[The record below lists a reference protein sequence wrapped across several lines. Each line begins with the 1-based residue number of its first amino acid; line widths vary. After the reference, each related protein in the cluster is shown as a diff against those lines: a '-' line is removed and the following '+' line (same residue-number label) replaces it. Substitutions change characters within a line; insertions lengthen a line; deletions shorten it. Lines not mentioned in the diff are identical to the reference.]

1 MSRIP
6 GARRVFNLPWRTA
19 AQIADDV
26 DAELAA
32 HLELRAEELV
42 AAGLAPTAAREEAE
56 RRFGDLEFTRRYCR
70 DNDAERE
77 QEKRRM
83 TFIDELR
90 QDLTYAFR
98 ALRTA
103 PAFTAVALLTLAI
116 GIGANTAIFSIVR
129 GVLLRPLPFP
139 ESDRVV
145 RIWQASRANSQARE
159 RMSEPTFRDIQAASR
174 GFQSMGIYWHSAGG
188 GIDLTGGCPPGAG
201 GCAPQRLE
209 AAYVSDGFFETLR
222 TPAFIGRAL
231 RAEENVRGNDGVVV
245 LSHGFWQRRFGGDR
259 EILGRT
265 ITLDGDPY
273 TVVGVMPPDFTYPAE
288 RLDVWVPLTQIT
300 EDESPRLRVNRFLD
314 VVGRMAPGA
323 TLTHAR
329 TDLATIVGRLAEQ
342 HAEDRL
348 YPDVTVV
355 PIREAITGEV
365 RTPLLLLLGAV
376 SFVLLIAC
384 VNIASLLLARAT
396 VRQRELAVRAAL
408 GAGRGRIA
416 RQLLTE
422 SLTLALLGGVLGLGL
437 AYAGVRGLASLGAS
451 ELPRASAIAIDPA
464 VLGFTF
470 AIAIAAGL
478 LFGLMPALRAA
489 KPDLQGT
496 LRAGARGTIGGK
508 GQRLRGALVV
518 AEVALAVVLVAG
530 AGLATKSFARLLDV
544 NPGFRPEN
552 VLVLA
557 LSVPSA
563 TEYDKSP
570 AYLETILEQVR
581 AVPGVR
587 AVGVAKDLPLRGMG
601 EERRLRLPPSQGG
614 AAPSEAPRVNAF
626 HVGGDYFNAMGI
638 PVREG
643 RVFDR
648 TDRRGSQFVVVVNEA
663 LAKRFFGG
671 RAAGKTL
678 SFSFGEI
685 PIIGVVGDVRQRS
698 LTEPAEPM
706 AYVHLPQNMRYGL
719 SLVVRTD
726 GDPLRYTAAV
736 REAIWAA
743 NRNQTITNI
752 STLESVLGG
761 SVARLR
767 LLATL
772 LLLFGAM
779 GVTLGALGIYGV
791 LAYAVSQRR
800 QEIGVRVAL
809 GAAPRSIIGL
819 IVGQGMGLAVAGMAA
834 GLAGAFVATRVMQSV
849 LYEVGATDPATFALV
864 VVVLLGVALA
874 ASWLPARRALRIEPV
889 TALRYD

>member
-6 GARRVFNLPWRTA
+6 GVSRVFRFPWKTR
-19 AQIADDV
+19 AQITEEV
-26 DAELAA
+26 DAELSA
-32 HLELRAEELV
+32 HLQLRTQELID
-42 AAGLAPTAAREEAE
+42 AGFAPADARDEAR
-56 RRFGDLEFTRRYCR
+56 RRFGDVEFTRRYCR
-70 DNDAERE
+70 EMDVERE

-98 ALRTA
+98 SLRAA
-103 PAFTAVALLTLAI
+103 PGFTLVALLTLAI
-116 GIGANTAIFSIVR
+116 GIGANTAIFSVVR

-139 ESDRVV
+139 AAERVV
-145 RIWQASRANSQARE
+145 RVWQASRANNQPRE
-159 RMSEPTFRDIQAASR
+159 RMSEPTFRDIRAATR
-174 GFQSMGIYWHSAGG
+174 AFASMGLYWYSGGG
-188 GIDLTGGCPPGAG
+188 GIDLTSNGT
-201 GCAPQRLE
+201 PQRLE

-222 TPAFIGRAL
+222 TPALLGRTL
-231 RAEENVRGNDGVVV
+231 RPEENVHGNDRVVI
-245 LSHGFWQRRFGGDR
+245 LSHGFWRRRFAGDR
-259 EILGRT
+259 QILGRQL
-265 ITLDGDPY
+265 TLDGDPY

-314 VVGRMAPGA
+314 VVARLAPGT
-323 TLTHAR
+323 TLMQAR
-329 TDLATIVGRLAEQ
+329 TDLSAIVGRLAQ
-342 HAEDRL
+342 QYPEDKL
-348 YPDVTVV
+348 YPDVTIA
-355 PIREAITGEV
+355 PIRDAITGEV
-365 RTPLLLLLGAV
+365 RTPLLVLLGAV

-408 GAGRGRIA
+408 GAGRGRIM

-437 AYAGVRGLASLGAS
+437 AYAGVRGLGSLGAS
-451 ELPRASAIAIDPA
+451 ELPRASTIGIDPV

-478 LFGLMPALRAA
+478 LFGLMPAVGAA
-489 KPDLQGT
+489 NPDLQGT
-496 LRAGARGTIGGK
+496 LRAGARGSIGGK

-544 NPGFRPEN
+544 NPGFQPEK

-557 LSVPSA
+557 ISVPSG

-570 AYLETILEQVR
+570 AYLETILEHVR
-581 AVPGVR
+581 AVAGVR
-587 AVGVAKDLPLRGMG
+587 AVGVAKDLPLRGGMG
-601 EERRLRLPPSQGG
+601 EERRLRAPPSQDGTT
-614 AAPSEAPRVNAF
+614 PSEAPRVNAF
-626 HVGGDYFNAMGI
+626 HVGGDYFSAMGI

-648 TDRRGSQFVVVVNEA
+648 TDRRGARFVVVVNEA

-671 RAAGKTL
+671 HAAGKNL
-678 SFSFGEI
+678 SFDFGEI

-706 AYVHLPQNMRYGL
+706 AYVHLAQNMRYGL
-719 SLVVRTD
+719 SLVVRTE
-726 GDPLRYTAAV
+726 GDPLRSTAAI

-752 STLESVLGG
+752 STLESLLGG
-761 SVARLR
+761 TVARPR
-767 LLATL
+767 LLAL
-772 LLLFGAM
+772 LLVLFGAM
-779 GVTLGALGIYGV
+779 GLTLGALGIYGV
-791 LAYAVSQRR
+791 LAYSVSQRR
-800 QEIGVRVAL
+800 QEIGLRVAL
-809 GAAPRSIIGL
+809 GAAPRSILGL
-819 IVGQGMGLAVAGMAA
+819 IVRQGMSLAVAGMVA
-834 GLAGAFVATRVMQSV
+834 GLIGAFVVTRVMQSV
-849 LYEVGATDPATFALV
+849 LYQVGVTDPTTFGLV

>member
-6 GARRVFNLPWRTA
+6 GVSRVFRFPWKTRG
-19 AQIADDV
+19 QIAEDV

-32 HLELRAEELV
+32 HFQLRAQELID
-42 AAGLAPTAAREEAE
+42 AGFAPADAREEAR
-56 RRFGDLEFTRRYCR
+56 RRFGDVEATRRYCR
-70 DNDAERE
+70 DIDLERE

-83 TFIDELR
+83 TLIDELR

-98 ALRTA
+98 ALRAA
-103 PAFTAVALLTLAI
+103 PGFTLVALLTLAI
-116 GIGANTAIFSIVR
+116 GIGANTAIFSVVR

-139 ESDRVV
+139 DGDRVV
-145 RIWQASRANSQARE
+145 RIWQASRANNQPRE
-159 RMSEPTFRDIQAASR
+159 RMSEPTFRDIRPSTR
-174 GFQSMGIYWHSAGG
+174 SLQSMGLYWYSGG
-188 GIDLTGGCPPGAG
+188 SGIDLTGSG
-201 GCAPQRLE
+201 GPQRLE
-209 AAYVSDGFFETLR
+209 AAFVSDGFFETLR
-222 TPAFIGRAL
+222 APAFIGRTL
-231 RAEENVRGNDGVVV
+231 RPEENVRGKDGVVV

-259 EILGRT
+259 EILGRQLT
-265 ITLDGDPY
+265 MDGDPY

-288 RLDVWVPLTQIT
+288 RLDVWVPLSQIT

-314 VVGRMAPGA
+314 VIGRLAPSA
-323 TLTHAR
+323 SLTQAR
-329 TDLATIVGRLAEQ
+329 VDLAAAVGRLARQ
-342 HAEDRL
+342 YPEDKL

-365 RTPLLLLLGAV
+365 RTPLLVLLGAV
-376 SFVLLIAC
+376 AFVLLIAC

-422 SLTLALLGGVLGLGL
+422 SLTLALLGGTLGLGL
-437 AYAGVRGLASLGAS
+437 AYGGVRGLASLGAS
-451 ELPRASAIAIDPA
+451 ELPRASAIGIDPV

-478 LFGLMPALRAA
+478 LFGLIPALRAA
-489 KPDLQGT
+489 NPDLQGT
-496 LRAGARGTIGGK
+496 LRAGARGTIGGR

-563 TEYDKSP
+563 TAYDQSP
-570 AYLETILEQVR
+570 AYLETILERVR

-587 AVGVAKDLPLRGMG
+587 AAGVAKDLPLRGMG
-601 EERRLRLPPSQGG
+601 EERRLRVVPSQDG
-614 AAPSEAPRVNAF
+614 ATPTEAPRVNAF
-626 HVGGDYFNAMGI
+626 HVGGDYFGAMGI

-648 TDRRGSQFVVVVNEA
+648 TDRRGAPFVMVVNEA
-663 LAKRFFGG
+663 LARRFFGG
-671 RAAGKTL
+671 RAVGKNL
-678 SFSFGEI
+678 AFSFGEV

-719 SLVVRTD
+719 SLVVRTN
-726 GDPLRYTAAV
+726 GEPLRYTGAV

-761 SVARLR
+761 TVARPR

-772 LLLFGAM
+772 LLLFGAI
-779 GVTLGALGIYGV
+779 GLTLGALGIYGV
-791 LAYAVSQRR
+791 LAYAVNQRR

-809 GAAPRSIIGL
+809 GAAPRSILGL
-819 IVGQGMGLAVAGMAA
+819 VVRQGMGLALAGMLA

-849 LYEVGATDPATFALV
+849 LYEVGVTDPATFALV
-864 VVVLLGVALA
+864 VVVLLTVAFA
-874 ASWLPARRALRIEPV
+874 ASWLPAKRALRIEPV
-889 TALRYD
+889 AALRYD